1 MSVIN
6 KMLKDLEQRQ
16 EPEVPLGTTGATYQ
30 APAKKSVSPLL
41 LVLLITVIVLSV
53 AVIWLWTGSNTSGET
68 NLAANSKVAATQVTG
83 KQAIAEEKEQA
94 ISSESPAN
102 IPVEKKSLALEVS
115 VSEQPKTEMVESDE
129 PVTESKVQT
138 ASVEQIEPVKVESP
152 VAPITSTVTANTQPS
167 LESTVKVDETES
179 FAQLDKK
186 LKIEK
191 SSTVLTPEQRI
202 ERLMDKAQTSFDK
215 GYITEAISQ
224 LEEVLAS
231 ADGHVAARN
240 LLAVAWYGRGELQQA
255 VNILNDGLN
264 RYPSVEMWRL
274 TAAKIYFKENQLD
287 GAFSYLEAELSNASI
302 EYYSMKGTL
311 GRQLKRFD
319 KAESAYSNLTV
330 LEPEKANWWLG
341 YAISLDSQSKSALAI
356 ESYKVAVEKSGLS
369 PASIKFATTRIEEL
383 QD

>member
-16 EPEVPLGTTGATYQ
+16 DPEVPLGTTGASYQ

-41 LVLLITVIVLSV
+41 LTLLVIVIILTA
-53 AVIWLWTGSNTSGET
+53 AVIWLWTKSSQSGE
-68 NLAANSKVAATQVTG
+68 AIPAQSPQVATSEVNE
-83 KQAIAEEKEQA
+83 KQAWVEEQQ
-94 ISSESPAN
+94 SLTSESANKMPA
-102 IPVEKKSLALEVS
+102 EKKSLALEVTVPPQAKS
-115 VSEQPKTEMVESDE
+115 DMTEAVDSLAESRPPVELVEQPVPAKD
-129 PVTESKVQT
+129 
-138 ASVEQIEPVKVESP
+138 ESP
-152 VAPITSTVTANTQPS
+152 VAPVASAGTANNQSS
-167 LESTVKVDETES
+167 LVSKATVDETAS

-191 SSTVLTPEQRI
+191 SSTVLTPAQRI

-231 ADGHVAARN
+231 SDGHIAARN

-264 RYPSVEMWRL
+264 RYPSVELWRL

-356 ESYKVAVEKSGLS
+356 ESYKVAVGKSGLS